1 MLQQSTTSHS
11 NSYSRQ
17 GFSSTV
23 RSSKPTVKVV
33 PKKELVRGEFKG
45 LCKTSSC
52 SKSTAYY
59 NSLTGAWYCEKCAV
73 SLEKNALAVGMSYFK
88 DLPEEKL
95 TAN

>member
-1 MLQQSTTSHS
+1 MLQQSNTSRPG
-11 NSYSRQ
+11 SYGRP
-17 GFSSTV
+17 GFSSSI

-52 SKSTAYY
+52 TKSTAYF

-73 SLEKNALAVGMSYFK
+73 SLEKNAQSVGMSYFK
-88 DLPEEKL
+88 DLPEGKL
-95 TAN
+95 TDN